1 MNPPYVSSLVQKKIS
16 GTFIK
21 NPSEWKSGNGGVD
34 GIHIVSELLK
44 TFKRKKWKN
53 DTILMLGINNY
64 FVSNQLFESLVNKNF
79 LHIIDRFKDQK
90 ICTPEGPYTQVYQIK
105 R

>member
-1 MNPPYVSSLVQKKIS
+1 
-16 GTFIK
+16 
-21 NPSEWKSGNGGVD
+21 
-34 GIHIVSELLK
+34 
-44 TFKRKKWKN
+44 
-53 DTILMLGINNY
+53 MLGINNY

-90 ICTPEGPYTQVYQIK
+90 IFTPEGPYTQVYKIK